1 MSFMLIYAIDSTI
14 HSLTA
19 SYAIVGASLLLAAF
33 IVYKMRQKLIF
44 RPTVN
49 FLAKQPSNVTYTL
62 EDIIARKQ
70 AKRKEILQ
78 SKECL
83 QTLAQDLFAPNES
96 KNKLDGLMQHVNMGI
111 AAYDGIMTGIK
122 ILRRVRGFFD
132 RKRRTRK

>member
-1 MSFMLIYAIDSTI
+1 MNTE
-14 HSLTA
+14 
-19 SYAIVGASLLLAAF
+19 
-33 IVYKMRQKLIF
+33 Q
-44 RPTVN
+44 P
-49 FLAKQPSNVTYTL
+49 KQTTNVTYTL

-70 AKRKEILQ
+70 AKRKEILE
-78 SKECL
+78 SKERL

-132 RKRRTRK
+132 RKRRTRN

>member
-1 MSFMLIYAIDSTI
+1 MNTE
-14 HSLTA
+14 
-19 SYAIVGASLLLAAF
+19 
-33 IVYKMRQKLIF
+33 Q
-44 RPTVN
+44 P
-49 FLAKQPSNVTYTL
+49 KQTTNATYTL

-70 AKRKEILQ
+70 AKRKEILE

-132 RKRRTRK
+132 RKRRTRN

>member
-1 MSFMLIYAIDSTI
+1 MNTD
-14 HSLTA
+14 
-19 SYAIVGASLLLAAF
+19 
-33 IVYKMRQKLIF
+33 QQ
-44 RPTVN
+44 
-49 FLAKQPSNVTYTL
+49 KQPSNVTYTL

-78 SKECL
+78 SKENM

-132 RKRRTRK
+132 RKKHTRN

>member
-1 MSFMLIYAIDSTI
+1 MMNTE
-14 HSLTA
+14 
-19 SYAIVGASLLLAAF
+19 
-33 IVYKMRQKLIF
+33 Q
-44 RPTVN
+44 P
-49 FLAKQPSNVTYTL
+49 KQPSNATYTL

-78 SKECL
+78 SKENM

-132 RKRRTRK
+132 RKRRTRN

>member
-1 MSFMLIYAIDSTI
+1 MMNTE
-14 HSLTA
+14 
-19 SYAIVGASLLLAAF
+19 
-33 IVYKMRQKLIF
+33 Q
-44 RPTVN
+44 P
-49 FLAKQPSNVTYTL
+49 KQPSNVTYTL

-78 SKECL
+78 SKERL

-132 RKRRTRK
+132 RKRRTRN

>member
-1 MSFMLIYAIDSTI
+1 MMNTE
-14 HSLTA
+14 
-19 SYAIVGASLLLAAF
+19 
-33 IVYKMRQKLIF
+33 Q
-44 RPTVN
+44 P
-49 FLAKQPSNVTYTL
+49 KQPSNATYTL

-78 SKECL
+78 SKENM

-132 RKRRTRK
+132 RKKHTRN

>member
-1 MSFMLIYAIDSTI
+1 MNTD
-14 HSLTA
+14 
-19 SYAIVGASLLLAAF
+19 
-33 IVYKMRQKLIF
+33 QQ
-44 RPTVN
+44 
-49 FLAKQPSNVTYTL
+49 KQPSNVTYTL

-78 SKECL
+78 SKENI

-111 AAYDGIMTGIK
+111 AAYDGIMTGLK

-132 RKRRTRK
+132 RKRRTRN

>member
-1 MSFMLIYAIDSTI
+1 MMNTE
-14 HSLTA
+14 
-19 SYAIVGASLLLAAF
+19 
-33 IVYKMRQKLIF
+33 Q
-44 RPTVN
+44 P
-49 FLAKQPSNVTYTL
+49 KQPSNATYTL

-78 SKECL
+78 SKENM

-132 RKRRTRK
+132 RKRRTHN

>member
-1 MSFMLIYAIDSTI
+1 MMNTEQPKQTNIK
-14 HSLTA
+14 
-19 SYAIVGASLLLAAF
+19 
-33 IVYKMRQKLIF
+33 YKK
-44 RPTVN
+44 
-49 FLAKQPSNVTYTL
+49 KK
-62 EDIIARKQ
+62 IIARKQ

-122 ILRRVRGFFD
+122 ILRRIRGFFD
-132 RKRRTRK
+132 RKRRTRN

>member
-1 MSFMLIYAIDSTI
+1 MMNTE
-14 HSLTA
+14 
-19 SYAIVGASLLLAAF
+19 
-33 IVYKMRQKLIF
+33 Q
-44 RPTVN
+44 P
-49 FLAKQPSNVTYTL
+49 KQPSNVTYTL

-78 SKECL
+78 SKENM

-132 RKRRTRK
+132 RKRRTRN

>member
-1 MSFMLIYAIDSTI
+1 MMNTE
-14 HSLTA
+14 
-19 SYAIVGASLLLAAF
+19 
-33 IVYKMRQKLIF
+33 Q
-44 RPTVN
+44 P
-49 FLAKQPSNVTYTL
+49 KQPSNVTYTL

-78 SKECL
+78 SKENM

-132 RKRRTRK
+132 RKKHTRN

>member
-1 MSFMLIYAIDSTI
+1 MNTD
-14 HSLTA
+14 
-19 SYAIVGASLLLAAF
+19 
-33 IVYKMRQKLIF
+33 QQ
-44 RPTVN
+44 
-49 FLAKQPSNVTYTL
+49 KQPSNVTYTL

-78 SKECL
+78 SKENI

-132 RKRRTRK
+132 RKRRTRN

>member
-1 MSFMLIYAIDSTI
+1 MNTD
-14 HSLTA
+14 
-19 SYAIVGASLLLAAF
+19 
-33 IVYKMRQKLIF
+33 QQ
-44 RPTVN
+44 
-49 FLAKQPSNVTYTL
+49 KQPSNVTYTL

-78 SKECL
+78 SKENI

-132 RKRRTRK
+132 RKRRTHN